1 MRPPFFSK
9 LPPRLGYYGVVDDE
23 NRNSVNPR
31 RDLVLLAI
39 LIGAVIVAVVLYLI
53 V

>member
-1 MRPPFFSK
+1 MPD
-9 LPPRLGYYGVVDDE
+9 YYGVVDDDDQS
-23 NRNSVNPR
+23 NVNPR

>member
-1 MRPPFFSK
+1 MPD
-9 LPPRLGYYGVVDDE
+9 YYGVVRDK
-23 NRNSVNPR
+23 NRGEVNPR

-39 LIGAVIVAVVLYLI
+39 LLGAVIVAVVLYLI

>member
-1 MRPPFFSK
+1 MPD
-9 LPPRLGYYGVVDDE
+9 YYGAVDEDD
-23 NRNSVNPR
+23 RNNVNPR

-53 V
+53 F